1 MQDTLTTVW
10 MPTNGTGEMGIGAES
25 PLVTLSGVFLVTKLA
40 DQLVTNESTF
50 TQIPATVWIS
60 NQGL

>member
-1 MQDTLTTVW
+1 MQDTPVTVW
-10 MPTNGTGEMGIGAES
+10 QPTNGTGEMGIGAES

-50 TQIPATVWIS
+50 TQIPATTWEQD
-60 NQGL
+60 QGI